1 MRNKGCCY
9 QCLSPFLDLTSS
21 LQSAAQVDG
30 FTTSTWELLSATP
43 SFLNLSSGSKRDCM
57 AWHLRGHHLL
67 WKYPSVSAHIL
78 RKCITIRKLPPTL
91 VLPPLLFLTF
101 FSSISAYV
109 VFLARSSI
117 YLTSI
122 CTSPNS
128 WLARLCVKC
137 SPPPY
142 PWGEKLI
149 ISDKI
154 YIRKDNQIILRDLET
169 AELFTLAPFQVVKLQ
184 TSLPLS
190 IIGT

>member
-1 MRNKGCCY
+1 MRNKGRCF
-9 QCLSPFLDLTSS
+9 QCLFPFLDLTSS

-30 FTTSTWELLSATP
+30 FTTSTGELLSATP

-57 AWHLRGHHLL
+57 AWHLRDHHLL

-101 FSSISAYV
+101 FFLNLCLCGVPCSFFNIFNLYMYISKQ
-109 VFLARSSI
+109 
-117 YLTSI
+117 LTGS
-122 CTSPNS
+122 
-128 WLARLCVKC
+128 ALCQVL
-137 SPPPY
+137 PPPY

-154 YIRKDNQIILRDLET
+154 YIRKDNQIILRDLKT